1 LIDLARSIIMRN
13 KFPNYIEDKIK
24 AELEKRNLLYKNL
37 KGEDLSKRDTLE
49 HINNK
54 LLEFLKKILT
64 NPKCINSRIFIKTCI
79 DQIELEI
86 KNEKI
91 VQEAKNNLLVKID
104 KPQVKKQIPN
114 PVQPMVKGKP
124 IPYASGLTPEFIDK
138 HRHLVRPCDPNEP
151 IKKKEKQSNGFV
163 YAKFDGYY

>member
-1 LIDLARSIIMRN
+1 MRN

-37 KGEDLSKRDTLE
+37 KEEDLSKRDTLE
-49 HINNK
+49 HINDR

-64 NPKCINSRIFIKTCI
+64 HPKCINSLIFIKTCI

>member
-1 LIDLARSIIMRN
+1 MRN
-13 KFPNYIEDKIK
+13 KFPNFIEDKIK
-24 AELEKRNLLYKNL
+24 AEFEKRNLLYKNL

-49 HINNK
+49 HINNR

>member
-1 LIDLARSIIMRN
+1 MRN
-13 KFPNYIEDKIK
+13 KFPNFIEDKIK
-24 AELEKRNLLYKNL
+24 AEFEKRNLLYKNL

-49 HINNK
+49 HINNR

-91 VQEAKNNLLVKID
+91 VQEAKNNLAVKIE

-124 IPYASGLTPEFIDK
+124 IPYASGLTKEFVEK

>member
-1 LIDLARSIIMRN
+1 MRN
-13 KFPNYIEDKIK
+13 KFPNFIEDKIK

-37 KGEDLSKRDTLE
+37 KEEDLSKRDTLE
-49 HINNK
+49 HINDK

-64 NPKCINSRIFIKTCI
+64 NPKCINSRTFIKTCI

-91 VQEAKNNLLVKID
+91 VQEAKNNLAVKIE

-124 IPYASGLTPEFIDK
+124 IPYASGLTQEFVEK

>member
-1 LIDLARSIIMRN
+1 MRN

>member
-1 LIDLARSIIMRN
+1 MRN

-37 KGEDLSKRDTLE
+37 KEEDLSKRDTLE
-49 HINNK
+49 HINDR

-114 PVQPMVKGKP
+114 PVQPMVKVKP

>member
-1 LIDLARSIIMRN
+1 MRN

-37 KGEDLSKRDTLE
+37 KEEDLSKRDTLE
-49 HINNK
+49 HINDR

>member
-1 LIDLARSIIMRN
+1 MRN
-13 KFPNYIEDKIK
+13 KFPNFIEDKIK
-24 AELEKRNLLYKNL
+24 AEFEKRNLLYKNL

-49 HINNK
+49 HINNR

-91 VQEAKNNLLVKID
+91 VQEAKNSLAVKMD
-104 KPQVKKQIPN
+104 GPQVRKQIPS
-114 PVQPMVKGKP
+114 PVQPMVKEKP
-124 IPYASGLTPEFIDK
+124 IPYASGLTKEFVEK

-151 IKKKEKQSNGFV
+151 IKKKEKQSNGFF

>member
-1 LIDLARSIIMRN
+1 MRN
-13 KFPNYIEDKIK
+13 KFPNFIEDKIK

-37 KGEDLSKRDTLE
+37 KKEDLSKRDTLE
-49 HINNK
+49 HINNR
-54 LLEFLKKILT
+54 LLEFLKKNLN
-64 NPKCINSRIFIKTCI
+64 NPKCIKSFSLLKTCI

>member
-1 LIDLARSIIMRN
+1 MRN

-24 AELEKRNLLYKNL
+24 AEFEKRNLLYKNL

-49 HINNK
+49 HINSR

-64 NPKCINSRIFIKTCI
+64 NPKCFNSRIFIKTCI

-86 KNEKI
+86 KDEKI
-91 VQEAKNNLLVKID
+91 VQEAKNSLAVKMD
-104 KPQVKKQIPN
+104 GPQVRKQIPN
-114 PVQPMVKGKP
+114 PVQPMVKEKP

-151 IKKKEKQSNGFV
+151 IKKKEKQSNGFF